1 MTFNFDRL
9 TIQLSNS
16 EEQLGNL
23 SDVTLS
29 TLFINPFESILV
41 DLMSILTLDLID
53 DIDLNQKIPF
63 KWIYVCVLVY
73 FHLYFSIGLF
83 K

>member
-9 TIQLSNS
+9 TIKLSNS
-16 EEQLGNL
+16 EAQLGNL
-23 SDVTLS
+23 SDVALS

-41 DLMSILTLDLID
+41 DLMFILTLDLIN
-53 DIDLNQKIPF
+53 DIHLNQKIPF
-63 KWIYVCVLVY
+63 KWIYVCVLVHFY
-73 FHLYFSIGLF
+73 LYFSIGLF